1 MTTILFV
8 KKIKEDG
15 SPCRKCVDV
24 EARLVNANLM
34 GRIARTVIADE
45 RNPESEGMK
54 LAAEHGVDAAP
65 FFVVTD
71 GAGRKEVF
79 TSYVQ
84 LLKTHLETA
93 VSEADEGKELLERN
107 ADLDFL

>member
-8 KKIKEDG
+8 KKIKADG
-15 SPCRKCVDV
+15 SPCRKCADV
-24 EARLVNANLM
+24 EARLVSANLM
-34 GRIARTVIADE
+34 GRITQTVIADE
-45 RNPESEGMK
+45 RDPESEGMK

-71 GAGRKEVF
+71 AAGQKTVF

-84 LLKTHLETA
+84 LLKTHLGTT
-93 VSEADEGKELLERN
+93 VSEADEGKELLEKN
-107 ADLDFL
+107 TDLDFL